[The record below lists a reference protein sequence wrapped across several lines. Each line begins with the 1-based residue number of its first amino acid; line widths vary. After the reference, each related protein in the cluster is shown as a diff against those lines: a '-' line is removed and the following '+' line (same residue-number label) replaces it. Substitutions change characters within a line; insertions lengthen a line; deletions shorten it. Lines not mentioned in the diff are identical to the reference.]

1 MTILSTD
8 FLEEEGLALDL
19 KGWGARD
26 WRRGGASGSKHGG
39 WRNKGRSLV
48 PTGVGCCVWGLREG
62 YCGRGAMQSR
72 LGDSGLLG
80 FWETL
85 QQLQAGES
93 RVQNKSLSKVNFL
106 GNLLHGYFKGAPVS
120 A

>member
-1 MTILSTD
+1 MGSTG
-8 FLEEEGLALDL
+8 LEE
-19 KGWGARD
+19 
-26 WRRGGASGSKHGG
+26 RRASGSKHGG

-80 FWETL
+80 FWETI

-93 RVQNKSLSKVNFL
+93 RVQNKSLSKVDFL

-120 A
+120 VKNCGQSFITLYRRQ